1 MIEYLILLASVIV
14 FAGIIIGKVGS
25 RYGIPA
31 LLLFLFTGM
40 LFGSDGFGFQFE
52 DAQIAQHIG
61 MVALAIILFTGGMDT
76 KLR

>member
-31 LLLFLFTGM
+31 LLLFLFLRECFSGVM
-40 LFGSDGFGFQFE
+40 DSGSN
-52 DAQIAQHIG
+52 
-61 MVALAIILFTGGMDT
+61 
-76 KLR
+76 LRMHR